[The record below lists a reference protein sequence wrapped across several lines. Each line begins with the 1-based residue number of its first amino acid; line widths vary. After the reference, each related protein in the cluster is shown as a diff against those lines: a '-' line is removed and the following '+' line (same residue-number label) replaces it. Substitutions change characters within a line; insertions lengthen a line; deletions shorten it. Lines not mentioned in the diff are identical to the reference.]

1 MIRELP
7 ESQGAILGFEIT
19 GKVSLEE
26 EKKWIERIEGTVREY
41 EKVSTLVI
49 LSDEA
54 HWGIKAG
61 IEDLRWLTNHMKEL
75 DKVALVSDRKIWK
88 WLVALDGPFAKIAG
102 IKEKHF
108 QPDKIEEAWKWIR
121 E

>member
-7 ESQGAILGFEIT
+7 EGRGAVLGFEIT

-26 EKKWIERIEGTVREY
+26 EKRWIERIEGAIEEY
-41 EKVSTLVI
+41 GRISTLVV
-49 LSDEA
+49 LGDEA
-54 HWGIKAG
+54 RWGIKAG
-61 IEDLRWLTNHMKEL
+61 LEDLRWITKHAKQM
-75 DKVALVSDRKIWK
+75 DKIALVSDRKIWK
-88 WLVALDGPFAKIAG
+88 WLVALDSPLAKIAD